1 MTDGDDPDRAATAP
15 VPHNLLLRRAEII
28 GRDAEIAA
36 IDEAL
41 RRDRR
46 ASLMAAVPAPLG
58 GLGTTALAL
67 GYARR
72 AVAARAYPGG
82 VFFLHAAGRPA
93 DALARLAPELR
104 HHGSPAARAALELEP
119 PDAPVE
125 DAARAVKRA
134 LQAPRAPS
142 LLILDDVDTAG
153 LADHLPLGE
162 VRVLS
167 TVRDERLA
175 FRRKVL
181 VGPLAPAVAAAR
193 ARELGARPR
202 DGSERLALE
211 GLAAK
216 ELGGVPLAIDL
227 AARYVRHAG
236 SSWTAYGPLLRARAA
251 RAARSPA
258 ALSGY
263 AKAVLAVT
271 DLAVDHHLPGSAPR
285 RLLEGAAV
293 FAPHAVPLAWALCAA
308 ELPASAADEALAP
321 LLDLGLVRSDA
332 VAETISLHRFVHH
345 RVRDLTPP
353 DAWLRA
359 GKRAAAG
366 VAVWLSESLSPVR
379 LGDVDA
385 RRVHIEEALAAAERS
400 GADRS
405 WVIIADRL
413 GVALARRACHDEA
426 RELLTRARSA
436 AERLDPPDPG
446 QLRVCLSN
454 LAGLL
459 VEMGEARAARS
470 LLERALAI
478 DDAPDEEAPSSVR
491 LSKLSRALT
500 EVGHG
505 EAAQPLLS
513 HALTEAEAAPSVP
526 TGRLSDSARV
536 LHEMRQAPGGG
547 ELIERTLSVG
557 EGAPSVTTLLRTVE
571 QAASSPTTD
580 DGAPTASELSSL
592 GLSLYAL
599 GHPGDARPLLE
610 RALVS
615 DEAVHGPDHP
625 EVAADLM
632 NLAAVLRSLGER
644 HKARACLTRA
654 NAIAEAALPEGD
666 TLRVGIAA
674 RLARA

>member
-1 MTDGDDPDRAATAP
+1 LTDGADPARAASPP
-15 VPHNLLLRRAEII
+15 VPHNLLLRRAEVL

-36 IDEAL
+36 LDEAL
-41 RRDRR
+41 RRSLR
-46 ASLMAAVPAPLG
+46 ASLVAAVPAPLG

-72 AVAARAYPGG
+72 AVASRAYPGG

-93 DALARLAPELR
+93 EALARLAPDLR
-104 HHGSPAARAALELEP
+104 SLGSPSARAALDLEP
-119 PDAPVE
+119 PSAPAE
-125 DAARAVKRA
+125 DAARAVKQA
-134 LQAPRAPS
+134 LQAQREPS

-153 LADHLPLGE
+153 LAERLPLGE

-175 FRRKVL
+175 FRRKVA
-181 VGPLAPAVAAAR
+181 VGPLAPAVAADR

-202 DGSERLALE
+202 DGSDRLALE
-211 GLAAK
+211 GLVER
-216 ELGGVPLAIDL
+216 ELAGVPLAVEM
-227 AARYVRHAG
+227 AARYVLCAG
-236 SSWTAYGPLLRARAA
+236 SSWTAYAPLLRARARGA
-251 RAARSPA
+251 DRAPE
-258 ALSGY
+258 ALAGY
-263 AKAVLAVT
+263 APAVLAAV
-271 DLAVDHHLPGSAPR
+271 DLAIDHHLRGTAQR

-293 FAPHAVPLAWALCAA
+293 FAPHAVPLAWALAAA
-308 ELPASAADEALAP
+308 ELPTSAAEEAVAP
-321 LLDLGLVRSDA
+321 LLDLGLARLDA
-332 VAETISLHRFVHH
+332 LTETISLHRFVHR
-345 RVRDLTPP
+345 RVRDLTAPE
-353 DAWLRA
+353 AWLRA
-359 GKRAAAG
+359 GKRAAAA

-385 RRVHIEEALAAAERS
+385 RREHIEEALTAAARS
-400 GADRS
+400 GAELS

-413 GVALARRACHDEA
+413 GVALERRACYGEA
-426 RELLTRARSA
+426 RELLERALAA

-459 VEMGEARAARS
+459 VEVGEARAARP

-505 EAAQPLLS
+505 EAAQPLLA
-513 HALTEAEAAPSVP
+513 HVLTEGADAPP
-526 TGRLSDSARV
+526 APAGRLPDSARV
-536 LHEMRQAPGGG
+536 LHEMKQAPGGG
-547 ELIERTLSVG
+547 ELIERTLSPG
-557 EGAPSVTTLLRTVE
+557 QGAPPVTTLLRTVE
-571 QAASSPTTD
+571 QAASSPATD
-580 DGAPTASELSSL
+580 DGAPTAAELTSL

-644 HKARACLTRA
+644 HKARACLARA
-654 NAIAEAALPEGD
+654 QAIAEAALPEGD